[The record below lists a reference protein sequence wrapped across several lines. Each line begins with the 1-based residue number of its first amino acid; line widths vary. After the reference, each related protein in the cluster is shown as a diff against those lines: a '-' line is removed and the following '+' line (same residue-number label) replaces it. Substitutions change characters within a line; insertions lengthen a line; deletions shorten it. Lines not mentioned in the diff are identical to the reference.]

1 MRKLFLF
8 IVATFLATSLWAEC
22 GSTNDVDTI
31 PAQRYLTDFKL
42 KRGGLGD
49 IDVLAFTDN
58 FATDQMIARAYWI
71 DVVKD
76 VHSECMFDYFPYQ
89 NMGYYGYYYAGYNG
103 NSIRSYNPNFI
114 GRAQVYAGKTM
125 GGYYWERITNLIN
138 ICYERGEREVIFFVH
153 PMYITQLGDYVS
165 YYSGNEDYNYSMI
178 NYYKVTLPIFRI
190 NNISAPAT
198 AKYGQQFSITGKFR
212 AVSQTTWNIQEST
225 DGVKWDTKKAG
236 SVTADQARAGVDV
249 EYHRVMTDQSVGK
262 LYFRLALRDKT
273 TGIVEYSEPTEMEI
287 QYPFQLNNTP
297 VVWKAMDEEF
307 YIPKLPDCSAYKISS
322 NLGLDM
328 KDEGSYYSCTMPGC
342 PTYVWEETPTYTVT
356 FMDADYTELST
367 QEVTCGDDAIAPELP
382 SQAPARVKGQAE
394 GGLTFDRWSA
404 DYTNVHKQLKVF
416 AKYSLGG
423 NYTFKAEQSAHT
435 NSVHPMGF
443 TGDEGRAMVGDSL
456 TYQATITMP
465 TTATLYYETCSRN
478 ADGSWTNW
486 TAPTN
491 NSVGSYTAEDV
502 TAGQPKVFTQTVPVE
517 YVSNYYERAWSHGF
531 AFRFYVMCAGERIYS
546 EPFEYDVYYPT
557 SIRSRIADE
566 KNGGQ
571 YEVLLAADIAANTGC
586 FVNDSSCL
594 GARYNDTVRIAR
606 PYNGEG
612 ACVIFTRVNHPDRP
626 LESGIDDNGLAYFIA
641 PGESEIIDVTV
652 KRYAVVFD
660 NVPGQSQQFDFSA
673 EGFGK
678 YNAYYAQVANCGSQV
693 LAPEEPTVEGYI
705 FKGWEAWDSNNAN
718 DAYLHIPSVSDSYL
732 GFSAVWEALPTP
744 PNYTVS
750 FEDYDGTPLKSES
763 VEQGE
768 NATPPSA
775 PARAAHHFTGWDKSY
790 TTVTENRTLVAQY
803 GEDEV
808 TWTVTYK
815 NWDNSD
821 LGTETVNDGEA
832 AQGVIATREG
842 YTLTGWVD
850 NTTGDPVDLTHV
862 TADITVKATF
872 ELNVYT
878 ITYTLDDAP
887 VQTEQVN
894 HGDMPTAYQAIESQG
909 KPATEQYVYTFD
921 HWDPAIVAAT
931 QDASY
936 AAIFA
941 QTLRQYVVT
950 FQNWDHSPL
959 KEEQVAYGHAAT
971 APATPNRNV
980 DYEFTGW
987 DNDFSDVRTNLVV
1000 TAQFKMTDKDAVGT
1014 GIEDIRLDGSI
1025 AQKVLLDGTL
1035 YIIMPEGK
1043 VFNAQGTRV
1052 K

>member
-8 IVATFLATSLWAEC
+8 IVATFLATSLWAEHYFSNIVFDLDTDNVTFTDDF
-22 GSTNDVDTI
+22 STNLSLTRTY
-31 PAQRYLTDFKL
+31 AFYLRSSDNIYELDAYYEWSKPYVNSDGGRITENISSLTNWAAANGFLEFKL
-42 KRGGLGD
+42 IIVGTYKDPVTGDMKWYHMLNYGGGTARDKANEMFENID
-49 IDVLAFTDN
+49 IVLPRVAVN
-58 FATDQMIARAYWI
+58 
-71 DVVKD
+71 K
-76 VHSECMFDYFPYQ
+76 
-89 NMGYYGYYYAGYNG
+89 
-103 NSIRSYNPNFI
+103 
-114 GRAQVYAGKTM
+114 
-125 GGYYWERITNLIN
+125 
-138 ICYERGEREVIFFVH
+138 
-153 PMYITQLGDYVS
+153 
-165 YYSGNEDYNYSMI
+165 
-178 NYYKVTLPIFRI
+178 
-190 NNISAPAT
+190 ISSPVL

-382 SQAPARVKGQAE
+382 SQAPARVKGQAQ
-394 GGLTFDRWSA
+394 GGLKFDRWSA

-416 AKYSLGG
+416 AKYSLEG

-443 TGDEGRAMVGDSL
+443 TSDEGRAMVGDSL

-486 TAPTN
+486 TSPTN

-517 YVSNYYERAWSHGF
+517 YVSNYYEQAWSHGF

-571 YEVLLAADIAANTGC
+571 YEVLLATDIAANTGC
-586 FVNDSSCL
+586 FVIDSSCL

-606 PYNGEG
+606 PYGGG

-894 HGDMPTAYQAIESQG
+894 HGDMPTAYQAIEAQG

>member
-8 IVATFLATSLWAEC
+8 IVATFLATSLWADDIVYLQNIQFDVN
-22 GSTNDVDTI
+22 TFTFTFNDTYQPGVVLDREYHI
-31 PAQRYLTDFKL
+31 KAYKL
-42 KRGGLGD
+42 KDGEVDYLDEVRRELSYGIWATFNAHFSVDNSVGGNISSTQRPWAHTIQSSVEEYLYAQGIMD
-49 IDVLAFTDN
+49 VRFIIHPYYSLEGEGSLTSYYGKHNEKPYNYIDVSLP
-58 FATDQMIARAYWI
+58 R
-71 DVVKD
+71 V
-76 VHSECMFDYFPYQ
+76 
-89 NMGYYGYYYAGYNG
+89 
-103 NSIRSYNPNFI
+103 RS
-114 GRAQVYAGKTM
+114 
-125 GGYYWERITNLIN
+125 
-138 ICYERGEREVIFFVH
+138 
-153 PMYITQLGDYVS
+153 
-165 YYSGNEDYNYSMI
+165 
-178 NYYKVTLPIFRI
+178 

-356 FMDADYTELST
+356 FLDADYTELST

-382 SQAPARVKGQAE
+382 SQAPARVKGQAQ
-394 GGLTFDRWSA
+394 GGLKFDRWSA

-416 AKYSLGG
+416 AKYSLEG
-423 NYTFKAEQSAHT
+423 NYTFKTEQSAHT

-491 NSVGSYTAEDV
+491 NIVGSYTAEDV

-517 YVSNYYERAWSHGF
+517 YVSNYYEQAWSHGF

-571 YEVLLAADIAANTGC
+571 YEVLLATDIAANTGC
-586 FVNDSSCL
+586 FVIDSSCL
-594 GARYNDTVRIAR
+594 GARYNDTIRIAR
-606 PYNGEG
+606 PYGGG

-678 YNAYYAQVANCGSQV
+678 YNAYHAQVANCGSQV

-768 NATPPSA
+768 NATPPAA

-821 LGTETVNDGEA
+821 LGTETVKDGEA

-894 HGDMPTAYQAIESQG
+894 HGDMPTAYQAIEAQG

>member
-8 IVATFLATSLWAEC
+8 IVATFLATSLWAEHYFSNIVFDLDTDNVTFTDDF
-22 GSTNDVDTI
+22 STNLSLTRTYVF
-31 PAQRYLTDFKL
+31 YLRSSDNIDELDAYYEWSKPYVNSDGGRITENISSLTNWAAANGFLEFKL
-42 KRGGLGD
+42 IIVGTYKDPVTGDMKWYHMLNYGGGTARDKANEMFENID
-49 IDVLAFTDN
+49 IVLPRVAVN
-58 FATDQMIARAYWI
+58 
-71 DVVKD
+71 K
-76 VHSECMFDYFPYQ
+76 
-89 NMGYYGYYYAGYNG
+89 
-103 NSIRSYNPNFI
+103 
-114 GRAQVYAGKTM
+114 
-125 GGYYWERITNLIN
+125 
-138 ICYERGEREVIFFVH
+138 
-153 PMYITQLGDYVS
+153 
-165 YYSGNEDYNYSMI
+165 
-178 NYYKVTLPIFRI
+178 
-190 NNISAPAT
+190 ISSPVL

-382 SQAPARVKGQAE
+382 SQAPARVKGQAQ

-416 AKYSLGG
+416 AKYSLEG

-517 YVSNYYERAWSHGF
+517 YVSNYYEQAWSHGF

-557 SIRSRIADE
+557 SIRSRIASE

-571 YEVLLAADIAANTGC
+571 YEVLIATDIAANTGC
-586 FVNDSSCL
+586 FVIDSSCL

-606 PYNGEG
+606 PYNGG

-768 NATPPSA
+768 NATPPAA

-894 HGDMPTAYQAIESQG
+894 HGDMPTAYQAIEAQG

>member
-8 IVATFLATSLWAEC
+8 IVATFLATSLWAEHYFSNIVFDLDTDNVTFTDDF
-22 GSTNDVDTI
+22 STNLSLTRTY
-31 PAQRYLTDFKL
+31 AFYLRSSDNIYELDAYYEWSKPYVNSDGGRITENISSLTNWAAANGFLEFKL
-42 KRGGLGD
+42 IIVGTYKDPVTGDMKWYHMLNYGGGTARDKANEMFENID
-49 IDVLAFTDN
+49 IVLPRVAVN
-58 FATDQMIARAYWI
+58 
-71 DVVKD
+71 K
-76 VHSECMFDYFPYQ
+76 
-89 NMGYYGYYYAGYNG
+89 
-103 NSIRSYNPNFI
+103 
-114 GRAQVYAGKTM
+114 
-125 GGYYWERITNLIN
+125 
-138 ICYERGEREVIFFVH
+138 
-153 PMYITQLGDYVS
+153 
-165 YYSGNEDYNYSMI
+165 
-178 NYYKVTLPIFRI
+178 
-190 NNISAPAT
+190 ISSPVL

-273 TGIVEYSEPTEMEI
+273 IGIVEYSEPTEMEI

-382 SQAPARVKGQAE
+382 SQAPARVKGQAQ
-394 GGLTFDRWSA
+394 GGLKFDRWSA

-416 AKYSLGG
+416 AKYSLEG
-423 NYTFKAEQSAHT
+423 NYTFKAVQSAHT

-517 YVSNYYERAWSHGF
+517 YVSNYYEQAWSHGF

-571 YEVLLAADIAANTGC
+571 YEVLIATDIAANTGC
-586 FVNDSSCL
+586 FVIDSSCL

-606 PYNGEG
+606 PYGGG

-673 EGFGK
+673 EGLGK
-678 YNAYYAQVANCGSQV
+678 YNAYHAQVANCGSQV
-693 LAPEEPTVEGYI
+693 LAPEEPTLEGYI

-768 NATPPSA
+768 NATPPAA

-894 HGDMPTAYQAIESQG
+894 HGDMPTAYQAIEAQG

-1000 TAQFKMTDKDAVGT
+1000 TAQFKMIDKDAVGT

>member
-8 IVATFLATSLWAEC
+8 IVATFLATSLWAEHYFSNIVFDLDTDNVTFTDDF
-22 GSTNDVDTI
+22 STNLSLTRTY
-31 PAQRYLTDFKL
+31 AFYLRSSDNIYELDAYYEWSKPYVNSDGGRITENISSLTNWAAANGFLEFKL
-42 KRGGLGD
+42 IIVGTYKDPVTGDMKWYHMLNYGGGTARDKANEMFENID
-49 IDVLAFTDN
+49 IVLPRVAVN
-58 FATDQMIARAYWI
+58 
-71 DVVKD
+71 K
-76 VHSECMFDYFPYQ
+76 
-89 NMGYYGYYYAGYNG
+89 
-103 NSIRSYNPNFI
+103 
-114 GRAQVYAGKTM
+114 
-125 GGYYWERITNLIN
+125 
-138 ICYERGEREVIFFVH
+138 
-153 PMYITQLGDYVS
+153 
-165 YYSGNEDYNYSMI
+165 
-178 NYYKVTLPIFRI
+178 
-190 NNISAPAT
+190 ISSPVL

-382 SQAPARVKGQAE
+382 SQAPARVKGQAQ
-394 GGLTFDRWSA
+394 GGLKFDRWSA

-416 AKYSLGG
+416 AKYSLEG

-517 YVSNYYERAWSHGF
+517 YVSNYYEQAWSHGF

-557 SIRSRIADE
+557 SIRSRIASE

-571 YEVLLAADIAANTGC
+571 YEVLLATDIAANTGC
-586 FVNDSSCL
+586 FVIDSSCL

-606 PYNGEG
+606 PYGGG

-678 YNAYYAQVANCGSQV
+678 YNAYHAQVANCGSQV

-768 NATPPSA
+768 NATPPAA

-894 HGDMPTAYQAIESQG
+894 HGDMPTAYQAIEAQG

>member
-8 IVATFLATSLWAEC
+8 IVATFLATSLWAEHYFSNIVFDLDTDNVTFTDDF
-22 GSTNDVDTI
+22 STNLSLTRTY
-31 PAQRYLTDFKL
+31 AFYLRSSDNIYELDAYYEWSKPYVNSDGGRITENISSLTNWAAANGFLEFKL
-42 KRGGLGD
+42 IIVGTYKDPVTGDMKWYHMLNYGGGTARDKANEMFENID
-49 IDVLAFTDN
+49 IVLPRVAVN
-58 FATDQMIARAYWI
+58 
-71 DVVKD
+71 K
-76 VHSECMFDYFPYQ
+76 
-89 NMGYYGYYYAGYNG
+89 
-103 NSIRSYNPNFI
+103 
-114 GRAQVYAGKTM
+114 
-125 GGYYWERITNLIN
+125 
-138 ICYERGEREVIFFVH
+138 
-153 PMYITQLGDYVS
+153 
-165 YYSGNEDYNYSMI
+165 
-178 NYYKVTLPIFRI
+178 
-190 NNISAPAT
+190 ISSPVL

-382 SQAPARVKGQAE
+382 SQAPARVKGQAQ
-394 GGLTFDRWSA
+394 GGLTFDCWSA

-416 AKYSLGG
+416 AKYSLEG
-423 NYTFKAEQSAHT
+423 NYTFKAVQSAHT

-517 YVSNYYERAWSHGF
+517 YVSNYYEQAWSHGF

-571 YEVLLAADIAANTGC
+571 YEVLIATDIAANTGC
-586 FVNDSSCL
+586 FVIDSSCL

-606 PYNGEG
+606 PYGGG

-894 HGDMPTAYQAIESQG
+894 HGDMPTAYQAIEAQG

>member
-8 IVATFLATSLWAEC
+8 IVATFLATSLWAEHYF
-22 GSTNDVDTI
+22 SNIVFDLDTDNV
-31 PAQRYLTDFKL
+31 T
-42 KRGGLGD
+42 
-49 IDVLAFTDN
+49 FTDN
-58 FATDQMIARAYWI
+58 FSTNLSLTRTYAFYLRSSDNIYELDAYYEWS
-71 DVVKD
+71 K
-76 VHSECMFDYFPYQ
+76 PYV
-89 NMGYYGYYYAGYNG
+89 
-103 NSIRSYNPNFI
+103 NSD
-114 GRAQVYAGKTM
+114 
-125 GGYYWERITNLIN
+125 GGRIT
-138 ICYERGEREVIFFVH
+138 E
-153 PMYITQLGDYVS
+153 
-165 YYSGNEDYNYSMI
+165 
-178 NYYKVTLPIFRI
+178 
-190 NNISAPAT
+190 NISSLTNWAAANGFLEFKLIIVGTYKDPVTGDMRWYHMLNYGGGTARDKANEMFENIDIVLPRVAVNKISSPVL

-273 TGIVEYSEPTEMEI
+273 TDIVEYSEPTEMEI

-382 SQAPARVKGQAE
+382 SQAPARVKGQAQ
-394 GGLTFDRWSA
+394 GGLKFDRWSA

-416 AKYSLGG
+416 AKYSLEG
-423 NYTFKAEQSAHT
+423 NYTFKAVQSAHT

-517 YVSNYYERAWSHGF
+517 YVSNYYEQAWSHGF

-571 YEVLLAADIAANTGC
+571 YEVLIATDIAANTGC
-586 FVNDSSCL
+586 FVIDSSCL

-606 PYNGEG
+606 PYGGG

-678 YNAYYAQVANCGSQV
+678 YNAYHAQVANCGSQV

-768 NATPPSA
+768 NATPPAA

-821 LGTETVNDGEA
+821 LGTETVKDGEA

-842 YTLTGWVD
+842 YTLIGWVD

-894 HGDMPTAYQAIESQG
+894 HGDMPTAYQAIEAQG

-1000 TAQFKMTDKDAVGT
+1000 TAQFKMIDKDAVGT

>member
-8 IVATFLATSLWAEC
+8 IVATFLATSLWADDIVYLQNIQFDVN
-22 GSTNDVDTI
+22 TFTFTFNDTYQPGVVLDREYHI
-31 PAQRYLTDFKL
+31 KAYKL
-42 KRGGLGD
+42 KDGEVDYLDEVRRELSYGIWATFNAHFSVDNSVGGNISSTQRPWAHTIQSSVEEYLYAQGIMD
-49 IDVLAFTDN
+49 VRFIIHPYYSLEGEGSLTSYYGKHNEKPYNYIDVSLP
-58 FATDQMIARAYWI
+58 R
-71 DVVKD
+71 V
-76 VHSECMFDYFPYQ
+76 
-89 NMGYYGYYYAGYNG
+89 
-103 NSIRSYNPNFI
+103 RS
-114 GRAQVYAGKTM
+114 
-125 GGYYWERITNLIN
+125 
-138 ICYERGEREVIFFVH
+138 
-153 PMYITQLGDYVS
+153 
-165 YYSGNEDYNYSMI
+165 
-178 NYYKVTLPIFRI
+178 

-382 SQAPARVKGQAE
+382 SQAPARVKGQAQ
-394 GGLTFDRWSA
+394 GGLIFDRWSA

-416 AKYSLGG
+416 AKYSLEG

-491 NSVGSYTAEDV
+491 NSVGSYTVEAV

-517 YVSNYYERAWSHGF
+517 YVSNYYEQAWSHGF
-531 AFRFYVMCAGERIYS
+531 AFRFYVMCAGEHIYS

-557 SIRSRIADE
+557 SIRSRIASE

-571 YEVLLAADIAANTGC
+571 YEVLLATDIAANTGC
-586 FVNDSSCL
+586 FVIDSSCL

-606 PYNGEG
+606 PYGGG

-768 NATPPSA
+768 NATPPAA

-894 HGDMPTAYQAIESQG
+894 HGDMPTAYQAIEAQG

>member
-1 MRKLFLF
+1 MICAWQEFVKLLP
-8 IVATFLATSLWAEC
+8 LSLRQQ
-22 GSTNDVDTI
+22 VDKDYSNRL
-31 PAQRYLTDFKL
+31 QEL
-42 KRGGLGD
+42 RGGRNRKKDQKLIGVIGCMAERMGEELVRDYGVDFVAGPDAYMD
-49 IDVLAFTDN
+49 IPNLLAQCQQGLP
-58 FATDQMIARAYWI
+58 A
-71 DVVKD
+71 V
-76 VHSECMFDYFPYQ
+76 
-89 NMGYYGYYYAGYNG
+89 
-103 NSIRSYNPNFI
+103 
-114 GRAQVYAGKTM
+114 
-125 GGYYWERITNLIN
+125 N
-138 ICYERGEREVIFFVH
+138 IQLSTTETYREVMPARIGKQISGFVSI
-153 PMYITQLGDYVS
+153 MRGCNNFCS
-165 YYSGNEDYNYSMI
+165 YCVVPYTRGRERSRDVESIKNEVLDLQQKG
-178 NYYKVTLPIFRI
+178 YKEVTLL
-190 NNISAPAT
+190 
-198 AKYGQQFSITGKFR
+198 GQNVNSYR
-212 AVSQTTWNIQEST
+212 YEQTN
-225 DGVKWDTKKAG
+225 
-236 SVTADQARAGVDV
+236 
-249 EYHRVMTDQSVGK
+249 
-262 LYFRLALRDKT
+262 
-273 TGIVEYSEPTEMEI
+273 
-287 QYPFQLNNTP
+287 
-297 VVWKAMDEEF
+297 
-307 YIPKLPDCSAYKISS
+307 
-322 NLGLDM
+322 
-328 KDEGSYYSCTMPGC
+328 
-342 PTYVWEETPTYTVT
+342 
-356 FMDADYTELST
+356 
-367 QEVTCGDDAIAPELP
+367 
-382 SQAPARVKGQAE
+382 
-394 GGLTFDRWSA
+394 
-404 DYTNVHKQLKVF
+404 
-416 AKYSLGG
+416 
-423 NYTFKAEQSAHT
+423 EQ
-435 NSVHPMGF
+435 
-443 TGDEGRAMVGDSL
+443 
-456 TYQATITMP
+456 
-465 TTATLYYETCSRN
+465 
-478 ADGSWTNW
+478 
-486 TAPTN
+486 
-491 NSVGSYTAEDV
+491 
-502 TAGQPKVFTQTVPVE
+502 
-517 YVSNYYERAWSHGF
+517 
-531 AFRFYVMCAGERIYS
+531 
-546 EPFEYDVYYPT
+546 
-557 SIRSRIADE
+557 
-566 KNGGQ
+566 
-571 YEVLLAADIAANTGC
+571 
-586 FVNDSSCL
+586 
-594 GARYNDTVRIAR
+594 
-606 PYNGEG
+606 
-612 ACVIFTRVNHPDRP
+612 
-626 LESGIDDNGLAYFIA
+626 
-641 PGESEIIDVTV
+641 GESEIIDVTV

-678 YNAYYAQVANCGSQV
+678 YNAYHAQVANCGSQV
-693 LAPEEPTVEGYI
+693 LAPEEPTLEGYI

-894 HGDMPTAYQAIESQG
+894 HGDMPTAYQAIEAQG

>member
-1 MRKLFLF
+1 MDVRF
-8 IVATFLATSLWAEC
+8 IIHPYYSLEGEGSLTSYYGKHNEKPY
-22 GSTNDVDTI
+22 N
-31 PAQRYLTDFKL
+31 Y
-42 KRGGLGD
+42 
-49 IDVLAFTDN
+49 IDVSLP
-58 FATDQMIARAYWI
+58 R
-71 DVVKD
+71 V
-76 VHSECMFDYFPYQ
+76 
-89 NMGYYGYYYAGYNG
+89 
-103 NSIRSYNPNFI
+103 RSN
-114 GRAQVYAGKTM
+114 K
-125 GGYYWERITNLIN
+125 
-138 ICYERGEREVIFFVH
+138 
-153 PMYITQLGDYVS
+153 
-165 YYSGNEDYNYSMI
+165 
-178 NYYKVTLPIFRI
+178 
-190 NNISAPAT
+190 ISAPVLT
-198 AKYGQQFSITGKFR
+198 QYGQQFSITGKFR

-236 SVTADQARAGVDV
+236 SVTADQTRAGVDV

-382 SQAPARVKGQAE
+382 SQAPARVKGQAQ

-673 EGFGK
+673 EGLGK

>member
-8 IVATFLATSLWAEC
+8 IVATFLATSLWAEHYFSNIVFDLDTDNVTFTDDF
-22 GSTNDVDTI
+22 STNLSLTRTYVF
-31 PAQRYLTDFKL
+31 YLRSSDNIDELDAYYEWSKPYVNSDGGRITENISSLTNWAAANGFLEFKL
-42 KRGGLGD
+42 IIVGTYKDPVTGDMRWYHMLNYGGGTARDKANEIFENID
-49 IDVLAFTDN
+49 IVLPRVAVN
-58 FATDQMIARAYWI
+58 
-71 DVVKD
+71 K
-76 VHSECMFDYFPYQ
+76 
-89 NMGYYGYYYAGYNG
+89 
-103 NSIRSYNPNFI
+103 
-114 GRAQVYAGKTM
+114 
-125 GGYYWERITNLIN
+125 
-138 ICYERGEREVIFFVH
+138 
-153 PMYITQLGDYVS
+153 
-165 YYSGNEDYNYSMI
+165 
-178 NYYKVTLPIFRI
+178 
-190 NNISAPAT
+190 ISSPVL

-382 SQAPARVKGQAE
+382 SQAPARVKGQAQ

-416 AKYSLGG
+416 AKYSLEG

-517 YVSNYYERAWSHGF
+517 YVSNYYEQAWSHGF

-571 YEVLLAADIAANTGC
+571 YEVLLATDIAANTGC
-586 FVNDSSCL
+586 FVIDSSCL

-606 PYNGEG
+606 PYNGG

-768 NATPPSA
+768 NATPPAA

-894 HGDMPTAYQAIESQG
+894 HGDMPTAYQAIEAQG

>member
-8 IVATFLATSLWAEC
+8 IVATFLATSLWAEHYFSNIVFDLDTDNVTFTDDF
-22 GSTNDVDTI
+22 STNLSLTRTY
-31 PAQRYLTDFKL
+31 AFYLRSSDNIYELDAYYEWSKPYVNSDGGRITENISSLTNWAAANGFLEFKL
-42 KRGGLGD
+42 IIVGTYKDPVTGDMKWYHMLNYGGGTARDKANEMFENID
-49 IDVLAFTDN
+49 IVLPRVAVN
-58 FATDQMIARAYWI
+58 
-71 DVVKD
+71 K
-76 VHSECMFDYFPYQ
+76 
-89 NMGYYGYYYAGYNG
+89 
-103 NSIRSYNPNFI
+103 
-114 GRAQVYAGKTM
+114 
-125 GGYYWERITNLIN
+125 
-138 ICYERGEREVIFFVH
+138 
-153 PMYITQLGDYVS
+153 
-165 YYSGNEDYNYSMI
+165 
-178 NYYKVTLPIFRI
+178 
-190 NNISAPAT
+190 ISSPVL

-382 SQAPARVKGQAE
+382 SQAPARVKGQAQ
-394 GGLTFDRWSA
+394 GGLKFDRWSA

-416 AKYSLGG
+416 AKYSLEG
-423 NYTFKAEQSAHT
+423 NYTFKAVQSAHT

-517 YVSNYYERAWSHGF
+517 YVSNYYEQAWSHGF

-571 YEVLLAADIAANTGC
+571 YEVLLATDIAANTGC
-586 FVNDSSCL
+586 FVIDSSCL

-606 PYNGEG
+606 PYGGG

-678 YNAYYAQVANCGSQV
+678 YNAYHAQVANCGSQV
-693 LAPEEPTVEGYI
+693 LAPEEPTLEGYI

-768 NATPPSA
+768 NATPPAA

-821 LGTETVNDGEA
+821 LGTETVKDGEA

-894 HGDMPTAYQAIESQG
+894 HGDMPTAYQAIEAQG

>member
-8 IVATFLATSLWAEC
+8 IVATFLATSLWADDIVYLQNIQFDVN
-22 GSTNDVDTI
+22 TFTFTFNDTYQPGVVLDREYHI
-31 PAQRYLTDFKL
+31 KAYKL
-42 KRGGLGD
+42 KDGEVDYLDEVRRELSYGIWATFNAHFSVDNSVGGNISSTQRPWAHTIQSSVEEYLYAQGIMD
-49 IDVLAFTDN
+49 VRFIIHPYYSLEGEGSLTSYYGKHNEKPYNYIDVSLP
-58 FATDQMIARAYWI
+58 R
-71 DVVKD
+71 V
-76 VHSECMFDYFPYQ
+76 
-89 NMGYYGYYYAGYNG
+89 
-103 NSIRSYNPNFI
+103 RSN
-114 GRAQVYAGKTM
+114 K
-125 GGYYWERITNLIN
+125 
-138 ICYERGEREVIFFVH
+138 
-153 PMYITQLGDYVS
+153 
-165 YYSGNEDYNYSMI
+165 
-178 NYYKVTLPIFRI
+178 
-190 NNISAPAT
+190 ISAPVLT
-198 AKYGQQFSITGKFR
+198 QYGQQFSITGKFR

-382 SQAPARVKGQAE
+382 SQAPARVKGQAQ

-416 AKYSLGG
+416 AKYSLEG

-517 YVSNYYERAWSHGF
+517 YVSNYYEQAWSHGF

-557 SIRSRIADE
+557 SIRSRIASE

-571 YEVLLAADIAANTGC
+571 YEVLLATDIAANTGC
-586 FVNDSSCL
+586 FVIDSSCL

-606 PYNGEG
+606 PYGGG

-678 YNAYYAQVANCGSQV
+678 YNAYHAQVANCGSQV

-768 NATPPSA
+768 NATPPAA

-894 HGDMPTAYQAIESQG
+894 HGDMPTAYQAIEAQG

-931 QDASY
+931 QEASY

>member
-8 IVATFLATSLWAEC
+8 IVATFLATSLWAEHYFSNIVFDSYTDNVTFTDYF
-22 GSTNDVDTI
+22 STNLSLTRTY
-31 PAQRYLTDFKL
+31 AFYLRSSDNIYELDAYYEWSKPYVNSDGGRITENISSLTNWAAANGFLEFKL
-42 KRGGLGD
+42 IIVGTYKDPVTGDMKWYHMLNYGGGTARDKASEMYENID
-49 IDVLAFTDN
+49 IVLPRVAVN
-58 FATDQMIARAYWI
+58 
-71 DVVKD
+71 K
-76 VHSECMFDYFPYQ
+76 
-89 NMGYYGYYYAGYNG
+89 
-103 NSIRSYNPNFI
+103 
-114 GRAQVYAGKTM
+114 
-125 GGYYWERITNLIN
+125 
-138 ICYERGEREVIFFVH
+138 
-153 PMYITQLGDYVS
+153 
-165 YYSGNEDYNYSMI
+165 
-178 NYYKVTLPIFRI
+178 
-190 NNISAPAT
+190 ISSPVL

-273 TGIVEYSEPTEMEI
+273 TGLVEYSEPTEMEI
-287 QYPFQLNNTP
+287 QYPFQLNNTL

-382 SQAPARVKGQAE
+382 SQAPARVKGQAQ
-394 GGLTFDRWSA
+394 GGLIFDRWST

-416 AKYSLGG
+416 AKYSLEG

-456 TYQATITMP
+456 TFQATITMP

-491 NSVGSYTAEDV
+491 NSVGSYTAENV

-517 YVSNYYERAWSHGF
+517 YVSNYYEQAWSHGF

-594 GARYNDTVRIAR
+594 GARYNDTVRISR
-606 PYNGEG
+606 PYNGG

-626 LESGIDDNGLAYFIA
+626 LESGIDDNGEAYFIA

-678 YNAYYAQVANCGSQV
+678 YNAYYAQMANCGSQV

-768 NATPPSA
+768 NATPPAA

-815 NWDNSD
+815 NWDNSN

-887 VQTEQVN
+887 IQTEQVN
-894 HGDMPTAYQAIESQG
+894 HGDMPTAYQAIEAQG

-1000 TAQFKMTDKDAVGT
+1000 TAQFKMRDKDAVGT

>member
-8 IVATFLATSLWAEC
+8 IVATFLATSLWAEHYF
-22 GSTNDVDTI
+22 SNIVFDLDTDNV
-31 PAQRYLTDFKL
+31 T
-42 KRGGLGD
+42 
-49 IDVLAFTDN
+49 FTDN
-58 FATDQMIARAYWI
+58 FSTNLSLTRTYAFYLRSSDNIYELDAYYEWS
-71 DVVKD
+71 K
-76 VHSECMFDYFPYQ
+76 PYV
-89 NMGYYGYYYAGYNG
+89 
-103 NSIRSYNPNFI
+103 NSD
-114 GRAQVYAGKTM
+114 
-125 GGYYWERITNLIN
+125 GGRIT
-138 ICYERGEREVIFFVH
+138 E
-153 PMYITQLGDYVS
+153 
-165 YYSGNEDYNYSMI
+165 
-178 NYYKVTLPIFRI
+178 
-190 NNISAPAT
+190 NISSLTNWAAANGFLEFKLIIVGTYKDPVTGDMRWYHMLNYGGGTARDKANEMFENIDIVLPRVAVNKISSPVL

-382 SQAPARVKGQAE
+382 SQAPARVKGQAQ
-394 GGLTFDRWSA
+394 GGLKFDRWSA

-416 AKYSLGG
+416 AKYSLEG
-423 NYTFKAEQSAHT
+423 NYTFKAVQSAHT

-517 YVSNYYERAWSHGF
+517 YVSNYYEQAWSHGF

-571 YEVLLAADIAANTGC
+571 YEVLLATDIAANTGC
-586 FVNDSSCL
+586 FVIDSSCL

-606 PYNGEG
+606 PYGGG

-678 YNAYYAQVANCGSQV
+678 YNAYHAQVANCGSQV

-768 NATPPSA
+768 NATPPAA

-821 LGTETVNDGEA
+821 LGTETVKDGEA

-894 HGDMPTAYQAIESQG
+894 HGDMPTAYQAIEAQG